1 LGVLVG
7 EDGNLVGEVVDGG
20 LGIGKSSLERRTF
33 SSKLVELVGEVGDI
47 SLKVHD

>member
-1 LGVLVG
+1 
-7 EDGNLVGEVVDGG
+7 
-20 LGIGKSSLERRTF
+20 LERRTF